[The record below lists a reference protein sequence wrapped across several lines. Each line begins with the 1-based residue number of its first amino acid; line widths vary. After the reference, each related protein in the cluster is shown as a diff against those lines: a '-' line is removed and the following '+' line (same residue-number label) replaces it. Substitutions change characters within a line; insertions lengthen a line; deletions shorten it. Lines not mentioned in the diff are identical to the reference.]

1 MVSSPPASVI
11 TSLPELAVNWK
22 TSAPAPPVRV
32 SLPVPPKIVSLP
44 SPSLMTS
51 SPLEPQRV
59 SLPASPLM
67 VTALLRIKLL
77 LVRSTRLKIQYPY
90 YIFMIN
96 FQTITISTCNRNS
109 SEPGKG
115 WIRSKYLE
123 PFSIF

>member
-1 MVSSPPASVI
+1 MLKSVTDVFPDVS
-11 TSLPELAVNWK
+11 VNSNV
-22 TSAPAPPVRV
+22 SAPNPPVSA

-109 SEPGKG
+109 SEAGKG